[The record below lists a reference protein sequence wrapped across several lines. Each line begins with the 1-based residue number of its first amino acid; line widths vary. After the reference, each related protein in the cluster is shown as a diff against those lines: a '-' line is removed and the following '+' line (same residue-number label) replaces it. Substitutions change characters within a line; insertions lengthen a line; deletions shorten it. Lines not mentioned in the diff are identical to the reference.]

1 VRSLRGCHGLVHL
14 GGSPERHAA
23 DHGAGGRIHH
33 VQEASASGDGL
44 PVDPVVDVRVRA
56 RGSTILGGGGGS
68 NIKGGHGFTPVG

>member
-1 VRSLRGCHGLVHL
+1 LRSLRGGHGLVRL
-14 GGSPERHAA
+14 GGSAEWHPA

-33 VQEASASGDGL
+33 VEESSAAGDRL

-56 RGSTILGGGGGS
+56 RRPTILRGGGGS